1 MNKRATGIQGEEE
14 ATKYLKKQGYGIV
27 AKNVKIAGV
36 EVDIIAKTGN
46 TLVFVEVKCR
56 SGLGYGR
63 GVESVDKRRQKRYV
77 RAAKAFTAIPTYAL
91 SDVRFDVVE
100 VLGDSVLHIED
111 AFQG

>member
-1 MNKRATGIQGEEE
+1 MNKQITGIYGEEE
-14 ATKYLKKQGYGIV
+14 AVKYLKKQGYAIV

-56 SGLGYGR
+56 NSFGFGR
-63 GVESVDKRRQKRYV
+63 GIEAVDKRRQKRYI
-77 RAAKAFTAIPTYAL
+77 RAAKAFTAIPTYA
-91 SDVRFDVVE
+91 SSNVRFDVVE
-100 VLGDSVLHIED
+100 VSGDSVLQIED